1 MSRSRWKYSSGSF
14 SNATSLI
21 GRKLS
26 SPIGLKSENRFENAS
41 KPLDEKENQG
51 LVDFLNKVGFL
62 CSDWLSRIE
71 RLNGHIANMTGGDHQ
86 PIRISWKPVPRINW
100 HLHGFRF
107 QIVILDISGKISPKI
122 SVMKKSITVRFCSLR
137 CVNTIHSGHIAWMKS
152 LKSLQDDWNA
162 PDYMNWE
169 HEKPRNG
176 PFVGL
181 AKVSIDLTDL
191 ETCRRSW
198 KHKLRVD
205 IKVQRLRLKII
216 KIRY

>member
-86 PIRISWKPVPRINW
+86 PIRIS
-100 HLHGFRF
+100 
-107 QIVILDISGKISPKI
+107 
-122 SVMKKSITVRFCSLR
+122 
-137 CVNTIHSGHIAWMKS
+137 
-152 LKSLQDDWNA
+152 
-162 PDYMNWE
+162 
-169 HEKPRNG
+169 
-176 PFVGL
+176 
-181 AKVSIDLTDL
+181 
-191 ETCRRSW
+191 
-198 KHKLRVD
+198 
-205 IKVQRLRLKII
+205 
-216 KIRY
+216 